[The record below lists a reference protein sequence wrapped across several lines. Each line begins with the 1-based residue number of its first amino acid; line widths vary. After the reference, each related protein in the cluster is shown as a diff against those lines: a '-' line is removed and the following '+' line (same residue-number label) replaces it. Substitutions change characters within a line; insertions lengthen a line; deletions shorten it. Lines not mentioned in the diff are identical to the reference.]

1 MTIAH
6 LASASYNSDMSK
18 KVLIVDD
25 AGFIRE
31 IISRIVLSLGHQVY
45 EASNGDEA
53 LKEALDIQPDII
65 FMDLVMPARN
75 GVEASQRILEVLPR
89 VRIIAMSTLNDE
101 MIYEQLKS
109 IGVKD
114 FMAKPFQKTD
124 VEKYFQS
131 ENKNEINKGDLK

>member
-1 MTIAH
+1 MIAQSS
-6 LASASYNSDMSK
+6 LASYNNDMSK

-31 IISRIVLSLGHQVY
+31 ILSKLILSLGHHPY

-53 LKEALDIQPDII
+53 IKEALDIHPDII

-75 GVEASQRILEVLPR
+75 GVEASQRILEVLPK
-89 VRIIAMSTLNDE
+89 VRIVAMSTLDDE
-101 MIYEQLKS
+101 MIHEQLKA

-114 FMAKPFQKTD
+114 FMAKPFQKAD
-124 VEKYFQS
+124 VEKYFKS
-131 ENKNEINKGDLK
+131 ENKNEIDKGDLK